1 MKFEKT
7 THRRGFFVLNP
18 TTSLREQPTI
28 PKRRGMCFLIHLR
41 QFLPAHMGVNLRGGY
56 TCVAQHFLDM
66 PKICTVV
73 QHGGGGDM
81 AEQVA
86 GTKAFDPSES
96 DITRNTKKLVE
107 TL

>member
-7 THRRGFFVLNP
+7 THPRGFFVLNP

-28 PKRRGMCFLIHLR
+28 PKRRRMRFLIHLR
-41 QFLPAHMGVNLRGGY
+41 QFLSADMGVYLGGGD
-56 TCVAQHFLDM
+56 TGVPQHFLYM
-66 PKICTVV
+66 PKVCAVI